1 MSNMYG
7 KDKFHDRQKAVLQ
20 KSAQKIEN
28 DSGWSQDNFLR
39 GYAEEILPA
48 SGAELSF
55 GELCAIGEQV
65 EQEAAFSAKEAMRNK
80 IKARRD
86 AERYKSTGTDSE
98 QRTPNPFEDSSAI
111 ATESPKNED
120 TLNTMRKHADA
131 QPTKSA
137 GIKTSKKQSLVE
149 TTRELKKYIHIISCG
164 GVLYYHNEYYYTQ
177 LDSKQLIKLYRQN
190 VDYEL
195 NNESS
200 LRGYKDLYDCLVT
213 DPQIECSEP
222 EDEPIYAPLEN
233 GILDLMEWKL
243 YPHSPDQITFT
254 CIKAKYD
261 PQAKC
266 QIFEEYLQRVTGGD
280 SLLSE
285 RVWMAIGYLLIYPAR
300 GKFFIFMK
308 GIGNSG
314 KSVLGSF
321 IRRLYPKESISSIRL
336 KQMKNEF
343 GMSSLANAVINFDM
357 DEAYEILSDKDKR
370 WQYNQSFY
378 QNEESS
384 HYSESEPQRNS
395 WTESSYRAQAE
406 TASQGS
412 KTTSGKGCA
421 RTGCGCLTV
430 FIVIF
435 MFMGVVGSFSL
446 TKENKSASASE
457 VSTAASMNDQ
467 SESRTEETMP
477 ISNETKASSEIQN
490 GPIYNSVDPP
500 DSTDS
505 RQEILVEATG
515 SNAMLTLWTYR
526 DGQWV
531 EDMSTTAAIGSD
543 GLTTNKTEG
552 DHMTPEGTFPIY
564 FAFSTKAKNTK
575 IAFETISED
584 SVWVCDPESVYYN
597 TLQSKNNPDKDWTD
611 KGGAENMYPKFSKGS
626 SNACICF
633 GFNGD
638 GWSPYGAVAYGG
650 SALFI
655 DGVGENGKMN
665 SGYGDIKISGK
676 DMTKLLSYLDSD
688 YNPTITI
695 RAAQ

>member
-1 MSNMYG
+1 MKRLVSTLNLPKEDWLRYRKCG
-7 KDKFHDRQKAVLQ
+7 ITGTDAGAILGLNPYRSAFQVYHDKISDT
-20 KSAQKIEN
+20 IEN
-28 DSGWSQDNFLR
+28 IDN
-39 GYAEEILPA
+39 
-48 SGAELSF
+48 
-55 GELCAIGEQV
+55 
-65 EQEAAFSAKEAMRNK
+65 EAMRQGRDLEDYVAQRFSEETGFKVRRANAIYQSEEHPLLLADFDRLIVGQKAGLECKTVSPFSADKWADGK
-80 IKARRD
+80 IPAH
-86 AERYKSTGTDSE
+86 Y
-98 QRTPNPFEDSSAI
+98 
-111 ATESPKNED
+111 
-120 TLNTMRKHADA
+120 LA
-131 QPTKSA
+131 QVDHYLAVSGFDCWYVA
-137 GIKTSKKQSLVE
+137 ALIFG
-149 TTRELKKYIHIISCG
+149 RELVIHKIVTDKQIQMAYKALAKKYHP
-164 GVLYYHNEYYYTQ
+164 
-177 LDSKQLIKLYRQN
+177 D
-190 VDYEL
+190 L
-195 NNESS
+195 NPGQEEAMQEKM
-200 LRGYKDLYDCLVT
+200 KDL
-213 DPQIECSEP
+213 
-222 EDEPIYAPLEN
+222 N
-233 GILDLMEWKL
+233 
-243 YPHSPDQITFT
+243 
-254 CIKAKYD
+254 
-261 PQAKC
+261 
-266 QIFEEYLQRVTGGD
+266 
-280 SLLSE
+280 
-285 RVWMAIGYLLIYPAR
+285 
-300 GKFFIFMK
+300 
-308 GIGNSG
+308 
-314 KSVLGSF
+314 
-321 IRRLYPKESISSIRL
+321 
-336 KQMKNEF
+336 
-343 GMSSLANAVINFDM
+343 
-357 DEAYEILSDKDKR
+357 EAYEILSDKDKR

>member
-1 MSNMYG
+1 M
-7 KDKFHDRQKAVLQ
+7 F
-20 KSAQKIEN
+20 
-28 DSGWSQDNFLR
+28 
-39 GYAEEILPA
+39 
-48 SGAELSF
+48 
-55 GELCAIGEQV
+55 
-65 EQEAAFSAKEAMRNK
+65 
-80 IKARRD
+80 
-86 AERYKSTGTDSE
+86 
-98 QRTPNPFEDSSAI
+98 
-111 ATESPKNED
+111 
-120 TLNTMRKHADA
+120 
-131 QPTKSA
+131 
-137 GIKTSKKQSLVE
+137 
-149 TTRELKKYIHIISCG
+149 
-164 GVLYYHNEYYYTQ
+164 
-177 LDSKQLIKLYRQN
+177 
-190 VDYEL
+190 
-195 NNESS
+195 
-200 LRGYKDLYDCLVT
+200 DCV
-213 DPQIECSEP
+213 
-222 EDEPIYAPLEN
+222 
-233 GILDLMEWKL
+233 
-243 YPHSPDQITFT
+243 
-254 CIKAKYD
+254 
-261 PQAKC
+261 
-266 QIFEEYLQRVTGGD
+266 
-280 SLLSE
+280 
-285 RVWMAIGYLLIYPAR
+285 
-300 GKFFIFMK
+300 
-308 GIGNSG
+308 
-314 KSVLGSF
+314 
-321 IRRLYPKESISSIRL
+321 
-336 KQMKNEF
+336 
-343 GMSSLANAVINFDM
+343 
-357 DEAYEILSDKDKR
+357 
-370 WQYNQSFY
+370 
-378 QNEESS
+378 
-384 HYSESEPQRNS
+384 
-395 WTESSYRAQAE
+395 
-406 TASQGS
+406 
-412 KTTSGKGCA
+412 
-421 RTGCGCLTV
+421 
-430 FIVIF
+430 VIF